1 MQIPDEL
8 RSVIILAAVLATGA
22 VVLSFYF
29 FFDPRSLL
37 DPDWLTASAILLGLS
52 LLSTVMALRISEGGS
67 TSSLDFVPQ
76 LAAVLLV
83 GPAGASALA
92 LISESISEVFF
103 YKKPRFKKIFN
114 TAQVVLSVAA
124 AGAVYVL
131 FDGTVSLT
139 EFDFANNFPP
149 FIVAIITY
157 FAVNTVSVSYV
168 ISVAENK
175 PIFDT
180 WREMS
185 GSLIFF
191 DFAMSLL
198 AVGVALLYV
207 EFGWM
212 ILVLTVIPLFGLRYS
227 YGTTYE
233 LRDLND
239 DLLRLF
245 VKTIEAQDPY
255 TSGHSVRVSESASLI
270 ARALKCKASAVRK
283 IEKSALVH
291 DIGKIDVAY
300 LDILRQK
307 GPLTP
312 EQRELIRAH
321 PERGVEILRSI
332 RSLHEDVLLNV
343 LHHHERWD
351 GDGYPTGLEGISI
364 PLGARIIM
372 VCDTIDAMTTAR
384 PYRDPLPMSVVREE
398 LLKHKGKQFDPEI
411 VDVVLDE
418 GLLET
423 IETSLP
429 RASAAAS
436 VTSINTAITQTDAD

>member
-1 MQIPDEL
+1 
-8 RSVIILAAVLATGA
+8 
-22 VVLSFYF
+22 
-29 FFDPRSLL
+29 
-37 DPDWLTASAILLGLS
+37 
-52 LLSTVMALRISEGGS
+52 
-67 TSSLDFVPQ
+67 LDFVPQ
-76 LAAVLLV
+76 LAAVLLI

-103 YKKPRFKKIFN
+103 YRKPRFKKIFN

-124 AGAVYVL
+124 AGAVYVV
-131 FDGTVSLT
+131 FDGSVSLS

-157 FAVNTVSVSYV
+157 FAVNTISVSYV
-168 ISVAENK
+168 VSVAENK
-175 PIFDT
+175 PVLDT

-255 TSGHSVRVSESASLI
+255 TSGHSVRVSESARLI
-270 ARALKCKASAVRK
+270 ARALKCNAGAVRK

-300 LDILRQK
+300 LEILRQK

-321 PERGVEILRSI
+321 PERGVEILKSI

-351 GDGYPTGLEGISI
+351 GDGYPAGLVGPGI

-398 LLKHKGKQFDPEI
+398 LLEHKGKQFDPEI
-411 VDVVLDE
+411 VDVVLDQ
-418 GLLET
+418 GLLEA
-423 IETSLP
+423 IETSMPLGSNGP
-429 RASAAAS
+429 AQRPTNPVVS
-436 VTSINTAITQTDAD
+436 QTEST